1 MKTTL
6 IKLQL
11 ASFMVAAL
19 LPTHAAFGSDK
30 WLGNLGGVVNA
41 RGIDPHHIKCFIN
54 YDSTL
59 PTYLCLSANV
69 AALCVMNSNR
79 LVKHWLTVLR
89 SGRWV
94 RLLPTQFSAN
104 SKVHPSIPTTSLVTS
119 CSSLLSLNSSAARSR
134 RFLSMKIFFWR
145 ESAKTGMSVWPERKK
160 SKKSKPW

>member
-89 SGRWV
+89 S
-94 RLLPTQFSAN
+94 
-104 SKVHPSIPTTSLVTS
+104 
-119 CSSLLSLNSSAARSR
+119 
-134 RFLSMKIFFWR
+134 
-145 ESAKTGMSVWPERKK
+145 
-160 SKKSKPW
+160 